1 MGRENPPM
9 NTQSKRP
16 TYTTE
21 AIKSDADQAVLMG
34 HPTLDNLITAM
45 ISVSA
50 QMWTQNRR
58 AKITE
63 ALLDRHG
70 KVTTAMIE
78 AYVPSA
84 EEEAQ
89 WANERDHFIE
99 RTFGA
104 FAVTGGPIKPF
115 AQS

>member
-1 MGRENPPM
+1 M

-34 HPTLDNLITAM
+34 NPTLDNLITAM

-78 AYVPSA
+78 AYVPTP
-84 EEEAQ
+84 EEEAT
-89 WANERDHFIE
+89 WGAERDRFIE

-104 FAVTGGPIKPF
+104 FATNGGPIKPF

>member
-1 MGRENPPM
+1 MS
-9 NTQSKRP
+9 TQSKRP

-21 AIKSDADQAVLMG
+21 ALKSDAHEAVLMG
-34 HPTLDNLITAM
+34 NPTLDNLMTAM

-50 QMWTQNRR
+50 QLWTQNRR

-63 ALLDRHG
+63 ALLDRNG
-70 KVTTAMIE
+70 SVTTAMIE
-78 AYVPSA
+78 TYVPSP
-84 EEEAQ
+84 EEEAK
-89 WANERDHFIE
+89 WADERDRFIE

-104 FAVTGGPIKPF
+104 FAVNGGPIKPF